1 MTNHTAQSLMRLGN
15 RLFREKNTIGRS
27 LSNYAKAWL
36 TEREAQN
43 EATVELQRMNYELRL
58 EVQSLSE
65 TCIKVAGERTALAAM
80 VERQREFL
88 AQVAKQIAE
97 KPDYWSSCGQCERN
111 SSDAEDLIELTP
123 ATALRLH
130 DAGVLERVAEEFGES
145 LNIHDQYAA
154 QGLRRRAA
162 RLRAGGEG

>member
-1 MTNHTAQSLMRLGN
+1 MKLEELKKNFERGYLYPAEVRE
-15 RLFREKNTIGRS
+15 LFEQVDT
-27 LSNYAKAWL
+27 LSA
-36 TEREAQN
+36 
-43 EATVELQRMNYELRL
+43 V
-58 EVQSLSE
+58 
-65 TCIKVAGERTALAAM
+65 

-123 ATALRLH
+123 ATALALH
-130 DAGVLERVAEEFGES
+130 DAEVLERFATKVEKEIGPDYVVVQLRAEVV
-145 LNIHDQYAA
+145 
-154 QGLRRRAA
+154 